1 MVIKKYMKVGKAL
14 NLTFRTA
21 QSDTWLVSSLLSSH
35 GLTEVSATN
44 NDFNLLWTGSHP
56 RPHTFSSLRS
66 YQRVNHF
73 PRSYEL
79 TRKDRLYKNVARLQH
94 CHGSKHFDFLP
105 PSFIMPNEYR
115 QHGKAQNAGLSQ
127 ILNCWLLNIGF
138 QGFLVSSSQITW
150 PMDSQT
156 RSLVQGTWNLFSQQG
171 KFSSFWLQLQ
181 GSNVFLVITQPDE
194 VPMEESVLISKYIAN
209 PLLVDGHKVK
219 GFQPFCVSSFSF

>member
-1 MVIKKYMKVGKAL
+1 MIWESWRVGWSRLNQEGNLLLPSLEQVCCQERHHSRYQIALLRQVNDIVNEICLFKYQVGKAL

-21 QSDTWLVSSLLSSH
+21 QSDTWLVSALLSSH

-105 PSFIMPNEYR
+105 PSYIMPNEYR
-115 QHGKAQNAGLSQ
+115 
-127 ILNCWLLNIGF
+127 
-138 QGFLVSSSQITW
+138 
-150 PMDSQT
+150 
-156 RSLVQGTWNLFSQQG
+156 
-171 KFSSFWLQLQ
+171 
-181 GSNVFLVITQPDE
+181 
-194 VPMEESVLISKYIAN
+194 
-209 PLLVDGHKVK
+209 
-219 GFQPFCVSSFSF
+219 

>member
-1 MVIKKYMKVGKAL
+1 L

-21 QSDTWLVSSLLSSH
+21 QSDTWLVSALLSSH

-105 PSFIMPNEYR
+105 PSYIMPNEYR
-115 QHGKAQNAGLSQ
+115 WHYSTTCISLSQ
-127 ILNCWLLNIGF
+127 ILTLNSIFIFRDFWSAHHRLHGPWIVKPVASSR
-138 QGFLVSSSQITW
+138 GRGIYLVSK
-150 PMDSQT
+150 
-156 RSLVQGTWNLFSQQG
+156 VGFSRNP
-171 KFSSFWLQLQ
+171 FNVWL
-181 GSNVFLVITQPDE
+181 
-194 VPMEESVLISKYIAN
+194 AN
-209 PLLVDGHKVK
+209 FYLY
-219 GFQPFCVSSFSF
+219 

>member
-1 MVIKKYMKVGKAL
+1 MTWESWIVGWFRLSREENLLLQSLEQVCCQVHHHSRYYYIHFGKPIKFSKRVFTKQFKCQVGKAL

-21 QSDTWLVSSLLSSH
+21 QSDTWLVSALLSSH

-115 QHGKAQNAGLSQ
+115 
-127 ILNCWLLNIGF
+127 
-138 QGFLVSSSQITW
+138 
-150 PMDSQT
+150 
-156 RSLVQGTWNLFSQQG
+156 
-171 KFSSFWLQLQ
+171 
-181 GSNVFLVITQPDE
+181 
-194 VPMEESVLISKYIAN
+194 
-209 PLLVDGHKVK
+209 
-219 GFQPFCVSSFSF
+219 